1 MLLQLFNKGLSAQ
14 EIIFYLLI
22 MLFAMTLSF
31 SLHEFMHAAVA
42 VWLGDNTPKYQGRLT
57 LNPLAHID
65 PVGTVLLLLARFGW
79 GKPVIFNP
87 NYLSRFKSRRAMI
100 ILVNLAGVAGNF
112 LLSFLCQ
119 IISVFITAFLGTST
133 MPIVVITTVLT
144 YTSSF
149 SMMLL
154 AFNLIPIPPLDG
166 FHVLQELLPYKI
178 RSSEGYRKFE
188 RFSPMC
194 IWILFILGS
203 ISNVSILSYII
214 EGISFPFTWV
224 INTVC
229 NGLYSLLV

>member
-65 PVGTVLLLLARFGW
+65 PVGTVLLLLAGFGW

-214 EGISFPFTWV
+214 EGISSPFTWV